1 MTWTIVKNGTAE
13 PKMKHI
19 KKVSRGYQFE
29 DDAITKF
36 ESITKCK
43 TARCGFFHFENDM
56 RYSSSPD
63 ALRPLGI

>member
-19 KKVSRGYQFE
+19 KKVSRDYQFE
-29 DDAITKF
+29 DDAMTQF
-36 ESITKCK
+36 ESI
-43 TARCGFFHFENDM
+43 RCGFFHFENDM

>member
-1 MTWTIVKNGTAE
+1 MVK
-13 PKMKHI
+13 KI
-19 KKVSRGYQFE
+19 YQFE
-29 DDAITKF
+29 DDAVTQF

-43 TARCGFFHFENDM
+43 TASRGFFHFENDM

>member
-29 DDAITKF
+29 DDAITQF

-63 ALRPLGI
+63 ARRPLGI